1 MRRRVAARIAALRGD
16 RGQAAI
22 EFTGMI
28 PVILVTLALMW
39 EAALVGY
46 AFSVAGDAAD
56 EAAHAA
62 AVGGDCQAAAHRAL
76 PGAFHASASCG
87 PGGTMATADV
97 KIGVPV
103 LFPGF
108 ALPIDVTGHGAAVQ
122 EDQHAGS

>member
-1 MRRRVAARIAALRGD
+1 MRGD

-39 EAALVGY
+39 EAALIGY

-62 AVGGDCQAAAHRAL
+62 AVGGNCQAAAQRAA
-76 PGAFHASASCG
+76 PAAFHVMPRCN

-108 ALPIDVTGHGAAVQ
+108 TLPIDVTGYGAAVR